1 MNDWK
6 WYWITLIV
14 FLFGAFTC
22 FALMIIFE

>member
-14 FLFGAFTC
+14 FLFGSFTC
-22 FALMIIFE
+22 LALMIIFE